1 MDCPVPG
8 LSIFKCCKS
17 GFKWNGTST
26 GKETSLGKNQAYVT
40 GDNKDAAVLIVCD
53 VFGWKLPN
61 VRLLADHYAKEAN
74 VTVYVPDYFDGEV
87 VDEDA
92 LSNPEKR
99 EKFDV
104 MAFIGRNSK
113 EIRYP
118 EILAN
123 AKELKSQYKKV
134 GAIGFCYGAWAVLRL
149 AGKDEPLIDSAA
161 VAHPSLLEESEIA
174 NIGVPVQFIS
184 PETDPMFTPELKEF
198 TLKTLPGLNV
208 PFNYDYYPGLVHGFA
223 TRGDQSDP
231 KQKEGL
237 ERAKNSA
244 VYWFKQFLH

>member
-1 MDCPVPG
+1 MP
-8 LSIFKCCKS
+8 S
-17 GFKWNGTST
+17 TST
-26 GKETSLGKNQAYVT
+26 PPLLVT
-40 GDNKDAAVLIVCD
+40 NT
-53 VFGWKLPN
+53 N
-61 VRLLADHYAKEAN
+61 THS
-74 VTVYVPDYFDGEV
+74 FDGEV